1 MLVNVCI
8 TYFEV
13 CIATTISL
21 LSYVGYLFVSI
32 FSIICLVEHLYE
44 IWKRL
49 SKNEN
54 YEMQKNEVVIF
65 ISEIEIEE
73 MEGIELK

>member
-1 MLVNVCI
+1 M
-8 TYFEV
+8 E
-13 CIATTISL
+13 
-21 LSYVGYLFVSI
+21 
-32 FSIICLVEHLYE
+32 
-44 IWKRL
+44 RL

>member
-1 MLVNVCI
+1 
-8 TYFEV
+8 V